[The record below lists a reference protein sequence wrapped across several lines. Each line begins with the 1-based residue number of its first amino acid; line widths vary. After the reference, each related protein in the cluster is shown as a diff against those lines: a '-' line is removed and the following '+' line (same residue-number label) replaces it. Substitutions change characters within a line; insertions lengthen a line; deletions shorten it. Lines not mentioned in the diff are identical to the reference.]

1 MNITNDVFGLVY
13 TGEQNMDLIELCA
26 NRAIGALP
34 VGGRYRAIDFI
45 LSNMVNSG
53 IRNVGVIT
61 RMHYQSMVDHLGS
74 GKEWDLSKKNGG
86 MVILAPVVDT
96 IDNSMAQRGLCDSIK
111 NSMGYIKRISQQY
124 CLLSSAY
131 NIYNTT
137 YTDLVNYH
145 IAKNADITILYNDEP
160 ITPKS
165 GEMGFND
172 LRLNMDKNGRVL
184 DMEFNPI
191 MPTSTNMS
199 LSAYLIKKDLLE
211 YLVDDAI
218 SRGRYKFIQDVL
230 MSNVSR
236 LRVYGYEHTGY
247 VGRLHSVASYYDV
260 NMSMLNRE
268 VQKELFHTGHP
279 VYTKAKDEFP
289 VRYGSEAVVQNS
301 LIANGCEIEGRVEN
315 SVIFRTVKIGKDT
328 TIKDSIIMNGCEI
341 FNNCWIENT
350 ILDKNVRIRS
360 GRRLIG
366 DKHYP
371 VVIKKGAVI

>member
-1 MNITNDVFGLVY
+1 
-13 TGEQNMDLIELCA
+13 
-26 NRAIGALP
+26 
-34 VGGRYRAIDFI
+34 
-45 LSNMVNSG
+45 
-53 IRNVGVIT
+53 
-61 RMHYQSMVDHLGS
+61 
-74 GKEWDLSKKNGG
+74 
-86 MVILAPVVDT
+86 
-96 IDNSMAQRGLCDSIK
+96 
-111 NSMGYIKRISQQY
+111 
-124 CLLSSAY
+124 
-131 NIYNTT
+131 
-137 YTDLVNYH
+137 
-145 IAKNADITILYNDEP
+145 
-160 ITPKS
+160 
-165 GEMGFND
+165 
-172 LRLNMDKNGRVL
+172 
-184 DMEFNPI
+184 

-230 MSNVSR
+230 MPNVSR